1 MLNEWKTNEL
11 VASTIPPDIFLF
23 LRKSKL
29 IFGIFD
35 FKTTGFTNCVI
46 NVECWMS
53 PDCRVTAGQPGPGL
67 PVQLRGE
74 RGLRPRRGARPADGP
89 PRRGGHLLRLLQDNP
104 RRGRVIHSCRP
115 CRILIL

>member
-1 MLNEWKTNEL
+1 M
-11 VASTIPPDIFLF
+11 DIWYLY
-23 LRKSKL
+23 L
-29 IFGIFD
+29 ILKILS
-35 FKTTGFTNCVI
+35 GFTNCVI
-46 NVECWMS
+46 NVECLLTVV
-53 PDCRVTAGQPGPGL
+53 CVTAGQPGPGL

-104 RRGRVIHSCRP
+104 RHGRVIHSCRP